1 MKKNLFFIF
10 IILSIFIHLFFF
22 TNIRYSIQ
30 QPDPVESLKIDL
42 IPPFE
47 KIAALDQ
54 KKEVEIEDKPIE
66 KNNQAE
72 AVTQQDDPM
81 INSIVEDDE
90 PTLIKNTQSNVATEP
105 LCELC
110 KPVEEIAIPKDTPS
124 YGEAIKKITYRFKIM
139 YDLGPNKTSMDNVN
153 PLGQSNQYEKQAQTK
168 RVSEIGHVAINYEIT
183 DGQYQIDYEARA
195 VGFTSLIFSDGLIQK
210 SQGTINQDGLKPN
223 YYLYQYSKKK
233 RNEAFFDW
241 EHNQLRVLKNNNERM
256 FDLKEGAQDQL
267 SILFQFMF
275 LNPLDKMQVPVTN
288 AKLFKTYDY
297 HYVKE
302 GVMSTVLG
310 DIQYLHIAKFNYED
324 PDRIDAWLAKDYGY
338 LPIKIAI
345 TQDDL
350 SVINHE
356 LEVMN
361 IKKNY

>member
-1 MKKNLFFIF
+1 MKKNLFLIF
-10 IILSIFIHLFFF
+10 IALSLFIHLVFF

-42 IPPFE
+42 IPTFE
-47 KIAALDQ
+47 KIAVEE
-54 KKEVEIEDKPIE
+54 KKEVKIEDKPIE
-66 KNNQAE
+66 KNNPEE
-72 AVTQQDDPM
+72 AITQHEDPM

-90 PTLIKNTQSNVATEP
+90 PTLIENTQSNVETEP

-110 KPVEEIAIPKDTPS
+110 KPIEEIAIPNDAPS

-139 YDLGPNKTSMDNVN
+139 YDLGPNKTSMDIIN
-153 PLGQSNQYEKQAQTK
+153 PLGQSNQYQKQAQTK
-168 RVSEIGHVAINYEIT
+168 RVSEIGHVAINYEIN
-183 DGQYQIDYEARA
+183 DGQYQIDYEAKA

-241 EHNQLRVLKNNNERM
+241 QHNQLRVLKNKSERL

-297 HYVKE
+297 QYIEE
-302 GVMSTVLG
+302 GVMATVLG
-310 DIQYLHIAKFNYED
+310 DIEYLHIAKFNYED

-356 LEVMN
+356 LDSLS
-361 IKKNY
+361 IKKKD

>member
-1 MKKNLFFIF
+1 MKKNLFLIF
-10 IILSIFIHLFFF
+10 IALSLFIHLVFFS
-22 TNIRYSIQ
+22 NIRYSIR

-42 IPPFE
+42 IPTFE
-47 KIAALDQ
+47 KIAAADQ

-66 KNNQAE
+66 KNNPEE
-72 AVTQQDDPM
+72 AITQQEDTM
-81 INSIVEDDE
+81 MNSDNEDE
-90 PTLIKNTQSNVATEP
+90 QPTLIENTQSNIATQP

-110 KPVEEIAIPKDTPS
+110 KPVEEIAIPYDAPS

-139 YDLGPNKTSMDNVN
+139 YDLGPNKTSMDSIN
-153 PLGQSNQYEKQAQTK
+153 PLGQTNQYQKQAQTK
-168 RVSEIGHVAINYEIT
+168 RVSEIGHVAINYEIN
-183 DGQYQIDYEARA
+183 DGQYQINYEAMA
-195 VGFTSLIFSDGLIQK
+195 IGFTSLIFSDGLIQK
-210 SQGTINQDGLKPN
+210 SQGTINQEGLKPN

-241 EHNQLRVLKNNNERM
+241 EHNQLRVLKNKSERL

-297 HYVKE
+297 QYIEE
-302 GVMSTVLG
+302 GVMTTVLG
-310 DIQYLHIAKFNYED
+310 DIEYLHIAKFNYED

-345 TQDDL
+345 TQDDF
-350 SVINHE
+350 SIINHE
-356 LEVMN
+356 LEALL
-361 IKKNY
+361 IEKK

>member
-1 MKKNLFFIF
+1 MKKNLLFTF

-22 TNIRYSIQ
+22 TNIRYSIN

-47 KIAALDQ
+47 KIATEDE
-54 KKEVEIEDKPIE
+54 KKEVEIKDKPIE
-66 KNNQAE
+66 KNNQE
-72 AVTQQDDPM
+72 EVITQQDDRM
-81 INSIVEDDE
+81 MNSVNEDDE
-90 PTLIKNTQSNVATEP
+90 SALIENTQSNVATEP

-110 KPVEEIAIPKDTPS
+110 KPVEEIAIPNDAPS

-139 YDLGPNKTSMDNVN
+139 YDLGPNKTSMDSIN
-153 PLGQSNQYEKQAQTK
+153 PLGQTNQYQKQAQTK

-183 DGQYQIDYEARA
+183 DGQYQIAYEARA
-195 VGFTSLIFSDGLIQK
+195 IGFTSLIFSDGLIQK
-210 SQGTINQDGLKPN
+210 SQGTINQEGLKPN

-297 HYVKE
+297 QYIEE
-302 GVMSTVLG
+302 GVMTSVLG
-310 DIQYLHIAKFNYED
+310 DIEYLHIAKFNYED
-324 PDRIDAWLAKDYGY
+324 PDRIDAWLARDYGY

-350 SVINHE
+350 SIINHE
-356 LEVMN
+356 LEALL
-361 IKKNY
+361 IEKK

>member
-1 MKKNLFFIF
+1 MKKNLLFTF

-22 TNIRYSIQ
+22 TNIRYSIN

-47 KIAALDQ
+47 KIATEDE
-54 KKEVEIEDKPIE
+54 KKEVEIKDKPIE
-66 KNNQAE
+66 KNNQE
-72 AVTQQDDPM
+72 EVITQQDDRM
-81 INSIVEDDE
+81 MNSVNEDDE
-90 PTLIKNTQSNVATEP
+90 PALIENTQSNVATEP

-110 KPVEEIAIPKDTPS
+110 KPVEEIAIPNDAPS

-139 YDLGPNKTSMDNVN
+139 YDLGPNKTSMDSIN
-153 PLGQSNQYEKQAQTK
+153 PLGQTNQYQKQAQTK

-183 DGQYQIDYEARA
+183 DGQYQIAYEARA
-195 VGFTSLIFSDGLIQK
+195 IGFTSLIFSDGLIQK
-210 SQGTINQDGLKPN
+210 SQGTINQEGLKPN

-297 HYVKE
+297 QYIEE
-302 GVMSTVLG
+302 GVMTSVLG
-310 DIQYLHIAKFNYED
+310 DIEYLHIAKFNYED
-324 PDRIDAWLAKDYGY
+324 PDRIDAWLARDYGY

-350 SVINHE
+350 SIINHE
-356 LEVMN
+356 LEALL
-361 IKKNY
+361 IEKK